1 MSLIDVS
8 GPGLTRHLAL
18 DNPTPNPGLAR
29 RLPPALAFRYH
40 ALPVAEDSGRITV
53 AMVDPDDAAAREAVA
68 AALGT
73 TPCVVRGAPA
83 TIDALL
89 AETWPRE
96 NHHALRLLVCADQL
110 TLRRKPA
117 SSTADDVLTTYAQAM
132 GTLLGAHVTHLGMA
146 YDTRPI
152 LDALA
157 DEVGCA
163 GYHLVIL
170 EAPAGRLFPDPAD
183 CQAVDRF
190 PTSLLIVRQPRRP
203 LKRIL
208 LVIQG
213 EESDNGAVDWA
224 VRLVRPSGAA
234 VTVLAVAPTAV
245 TMHHDMARPEP
256 ELSAWLTPETALGRQ
271 MRRVARR
278 LANWEIE
285 GALHLRQGPPGW
297 QIRQEVAERDYNL
310 VVVAAAPDDQRLPRL
325 GGKVIGPVLRWTD
338 QPVLIAKP
346 TAV

>member
-1 MSLIDVS
+1 
-8 GPGLTRHLAL
+8 
-18 DNPTPNPGLAR
+18 
-29 RLPPALAFRYH
+29 
-40 ALPVAEDSGRITV
+40 
-53 AMVDPDDAAAREAVA
+53 MVDPDDVAAREAVA

-96 NHHALRLLVCADQL
+96 NHHALRLLVCANQP
-110 TLRRKPA
+110 TPRHKRKPA
-117 SSTADDVLTTYAQAM
+117 GSTADDVLTTYAQAI
-132 GTLLGAHVTHLGMA
+132 GTLLGAHVSHFEMA

-157 DEVGCA
+157 DEVDRA

-170 EAPAGRLFPDPAD
+170 EAPAQSLAEQLFSDPAD
-183 CQAVDRF
+183 CRAVDRF

-208 LVIQG
+208 LVIRG
-213 EESDNGAVDWA
+213 EESDNGAVDWT

-234 VTVLAVAPTAV
+234 VTVLAMAPLAM
-245 TMHHDMARPEP
+245 TMYHDTARPEP
-256 ELSAWLTPETALGRQ
+256 GLSAWLTPETALGRQ

-285 GALHLRQGPPGW
+285 GALHLRQGPLDW
-297 QIRQEVAERDYNL
+297 QIRQEVAERDYDL
-310 VVVAAAPDDQRLPRL
+310 IVVAAAPDDRRLP
-325 GGKVIGPVLRWTD
+325 GGIIGPLLRWAD

-346 TAV
+346 TEI